1 MTKAEY
7 DAIQN
12 ALDAHLKRVLYHAPL
27 SRIERNAYENAVMA
41 CKSVISKN
49 CLIDEQAEMNGG
61 ASDGNQSA
69 NRD

>member
-12 ALDAHLKRVLYHAPL
+12 ALDAHLRRVLYHAPL
-27 SRIERNAYENAVMA
+27 SRVERNAYENAVMA

-49 CLIDEQAEMNGG
+49 SHIDLHTGMNGG
-61 ASDGNQSA
+61 IPNG
-69 NRD
+69 